1 MCAQSL
7 KMNAEFEIDELPIL
21 AKADV
26 VVIGAGPAGSSAAA
40 TAAAGGVSVLMV
52 DKKEQIGLPVQCA
65 EYVPLSLAAEVP
77 VPADCIAQ
85 RVEGFITYIHREQ
98 VAQTRAPG
106 YILNRDV
113 FDRYLA
119 ERAVQ
124 SGVKLLTKTKA
135 AAVTDQGVL
144 INEQGKS
151 SIVKAGII
159 IGSEGPKSV
168 VAQAIHCPPQALA
181 YAKQITVKL
190 RKKTQWAQIYF
201 SPSIPGGYAWL
212 FPKNDRANVGVSI
225 DLSLGGSVATAL
237 TEFQQYLFKE
247 GVISEEVIRTTGGV
261 IPIGGP
267 RMRMQQKNLILVGDA
282 AGHTHPISGEGIFPA
297 IVAGKIAGSLAA
309 DSIRTGD
316 LNVLTQYPWQCF
328 ARFGE
333 FTKRGFARK
342 VEYNRNWEKTDFSD
356 LVRKTWFAFPEYF
369 ES

>member
-7 KMNAEFEIDELPIL
+7 KMNEEFGIDELPIL
-21 AKADV
+21 AKSDV

-40 TAAAGGVSVLMV
+40 SAAAGGVSVLML

-65 EYVPLSLAAEVP
+65 EYVPLSLADEVP
-77 VPADCIAQ
+77 VPEECKAQ

-119 ERAVQ
+119 ERAVRA
-124 SGVKLLTKTKA
+124 GVKLFIKA
-135 AAVTDQGVL
+135 KAVAVTDQGVL
-144 INEQGKS
+144 INQQGKLFM
-151 SIVKAGII
+151 VKARVI

-168 VAQAIHCPPQALA
+168 VAQAINCPPQFLA

-190 RKKTQWAQIYF
+190 KKRSQWAQIYF
-201 SPSIPGGYAWL
+201 SPSIPGGYAWI
-212 FPKNDRANVGVSI
+212 FPKNDLANVGVSI
-225 DLSLGGSVATAL
+225 DLSLGGNIATAL
-237 TEFQQYLFKE
+237 TEFQQYLIKE
-247 GVISEEVIRTTGGV
+247 RVISEEVLRTTGGA

-267 RMRMQQKNLILVGDA
+267 RLRMQQKNLMLVGDA

-309 DSIRTGD
+309 ESIRSGD
-316 LNVLTQYPWQCF
+316 LNVLTRYSEDYLK
-328 ARFGE
+328 RFGE
-333 FTKRGFARK
+333 FIKRGFEK
-342 VEYNRNWEKTDFSD
+342 KIEYNNNWEKTDFSV
-356 LVRKTWFAFPEYF
+356 LVRRTWFAFPEYF

>member
-1 MCAQSL
+1 
-7 KMNAEFEIDELPIL
+7 MNAEFGIDELPIL
-21 AKADV
+21 AKSDV
-26 VVIGAGPAGSSAAA
+26 VVIGAGPAGSSAAVA
-40 TAAAGGVSVLMV
+40 AAAGGVTVLML

-77 VPADCIAQ
+77 VPAECIAQ

-113 FDRYLA
+113 FDLYLA
-119 ERAVQ
+119 ERAVRA
-124 SGVKLLTKTKA
+124 GVKLFTKA
-135 AAVTDQGVL
+135 KAVAVTDQGVL
-144 INEQGKS
+144 INQQGKLS
-151 SIVKAGII
+151 MVKAGVV

-168 VAQAIHCPPQALA
+168 VAQAIHCPPQVLA

-190 RKKTQWAQIYF
+190 RKKSQWAQIYF

-212 FPKNDRANVGVSI
+212 FPKNDLANVGVSI
-225 DLSLGGSVATAL
+225 DLSLGGKVATAL
-237 TEFQQYLFKE
+237 AEFQQYLIKE
-247 GVISEEVIRTTGGV
+247 GVISEEVIRTTGGA

-267 RMRMQQKNLILVGDA
+267 RMMQQKNLMLVGDA
-282 AGHTHPISGEGIFPA
+282 AGHTHAISGEGIFPA
-297 IVAGKIAGSLAA
+297 IVAGKIAGSLAV

-316 LNVLTQYPWQCF
+316 VNVLKQYPLQCF
-328 ARFGE
+328 TRFGE
-333 FTKRGFARK
+333 FVKRGFERK
-342 VEYNRNWEKTDFSD
+342 VEYNSNWGKMEFSV

>member
-1 MCAQSL
+1 
-7 KMNAEFEIDELPIL
+7 MNAEFEIDEPPIL
-21 AKADV
+21 AKSDV

-40 TAAAGGVSVLMV
+40 TAAAGGVSVLML
-52 DKKEQIGLPVQCA
+52 DKKEHIGLPVQCA

-77 VPADCIAQ
+77 VPAACIAQ

-124 SGVKLLTKTKA
+124 SGVKLFTKA
-135 AAVTDQGVL
+135 QAVAVKDQGVL
-144 INEQGKS
+144 INKQGRS
-151 SIVKAGII
+151 MVKAGIV

-168 VAQAIHCPPQALA
+168 VAQAIHCPPQVLA

-190 RKKTQWAQIYF
+190 RKRLQWAQIYF
-201 SPSIPGGYAWL
+201 SPSSPGGYAWL
-212 FPKNDRANVGVSI
+212 FPKNNLANVGVSI
-225 DLSLGGSVATAL
+225 DLSLGGNIATAL
-237 TEFQQYLFKE
+237 AEFQQYLIKE
-247 GVISEEVIRTTGGV
+247 GVISEEVIRTTGGA

-267 RMRMQQKNLILVGDA
+267 RLRMQQKNLMLVGDA

-297 IVAGKIAGSLAA
+297 IVAGKIAGSLAV
-309 DSIRTGD
+309 DSIRSGD
-316 LNVLTQYPWQCF
+316 INLLAQYPWQCF
-328 ARFGE
+328 TRFGE
-333 FTKRGFARK
+333 FIKRGFERK
-342 VEYNRNWEKTDFSD
+342 VEYNRNWEKTDFSV

-369 ES
+369 EC

>member
-1 MCAQSL
+1 M
-7 KMNAEFEIDELPIL
+7 MNAKFELDELPIL

-26 VVIGAGPAGSSAAA
+26 VIIGAGPAGSSAAA
-40 TAAAGGVSVLMV
+40 MAAGGGITVLML

-65 EYVPLSLAAEVP
+65 EYVPLSLAAEVSI
-77 VPADCIAQ
+77 PADCIAQ

-113 FDRYLA
+113 FDCYLA

-124 SGVKLLTKTKA
+124 AGVKLLTETQ
-135 AAVTDQGVL
+135 AVAVAEQGVL
-144 INEQGKS
+144 IKNKGKLS
-151 SIVKAGII
+151 MVKAGII

-168 VAQAIHCPPQALA
+168 VAQALHCAPQVMA

-190 RKKTQWAQIYF
+190 RKRSQWARIYF
-201 SPSIPGGYAWL
+201 SPSTPGGYAWV
-212 FPKNDRANVGVSI
+212 FPKNDLANVGVSL
-225 DLSLGGSVATAL
+225 DLSLGGNVATAL
-237 TEFQQYLFKE
+237 AEFQKYLIE
-247 GVISEEVIRTTGGV
+247 DGVISEGVIRTTGGA

-267 RMRMQQKNLILVGDA
+267 RIRLQQKNLMLVGDA

-297 IVAGKIAGSLAA
+297 IVAGKIAGSLAV

-316 LNVLTQYPWQCF
+316 LNLLTQYAGQCSR
-328 ARFGE
+328 RFGD
-333 FTKRGFARK
+333 FIQRGLKRKA
-342 VEYNRNWEKTDFSD
+342 EYNTEWEKTEFTT

-369 ES
+369 DS

>member
-1 MCAQSL
+1 
-7 KMNAEFEIDELPIL
+7 MNAEFEIDELPIL

-40 TAAAGGVSVLMV
+40 SAAAGGVTVLML
-52 DKKEQIGLPVQCA
+52 DKKDQIGLPVQCA

-77 VPADCIAQ
+77 IPAECIAQ

-106 YILNRDV
+106 YMLNRDV

-119 ERAVQ
+119 ERAAQ
-124 SGVKLLTKTKA
+124 SGVKLFTKTQA
-135 AAVTDQGVL
+135 VAVTDQGVL
-144 INEQGKS
+144 INQQGKLFM
-151 SIVKAGII
+151 VKAGVI

-168 VAQAIHCPPQALA
+168 VAQAIHCPSQVMA

-190 RKKTQWAQIYF
+190 RKRSQWARIYF

-212 FPKNDRANVGVSI
+212 FPKNDLANVGVSV

-237 TEFQQYLFKE
+237 VEFQQYLIKE
-247 GVISEEVIRTTGGV
+247 GVISEEVIRTTGGA

-267 RMRMQQKNLILVGDA
+267 RIRTQQKNLMLVGDA

-316 LNVLTQYPWQCF
+316 LNVLTQYPWQCST
-328 ARFGE
+328 RFGE
-333 FTKRGFARK
+333 FIQRGFERK
-342 VEYNRNWEKTDFSD
+342 TEYNRNWGKTDFPV
-356 LVRKTWFAFPEYF
+356 LIRKTWFAFPEYF